1 MDLNAAGL
9 STQPF
14 PTHGKALAVSA
25 YASHRRALEVLNET
39 RTSRHGL
46 CLLQGPDLSGKSTII
61 RQFVETLPGD
71 IAIAVVDGS
80 GLNTTN
86 LLESIL
92 RQFGYILD
100 RSSITELLAM
110 VRVFAIQQT
119 ISQEAPILIIENAH
133 ALNPSALRALCELA
147 DINVRDK
154 AALKMILVSNRALRS
169 FIDSPSMESIR
180 KRLSH
185 DFHLQPMSNSEVID
199 YLHRKLQAAGSNI
212 PEFIFP
218 STVCTAL
225 WRASGG
231 WPGIL
236 DRLALL
242 TLAKA
247 ETLPATIDLIEKP
260 ALPKG
265 TWDDAARTAGE
276 TAASVSAGP
285 PKLYVT
291 LSGATLHEMAMERAR
306 MIIGRSE
313 YNDIPLDSKFI
324 SRHHAM
330 LVRHGGTTFLMDLNS
345 TNGTFV
351 NSKRISN
358 YILMHDDVIT
368 LGHHR
373 IKFVDPHA
381 TTNGT
386 LEGDQ
391 FADTAIMKTLDDMRR
406 LLAQE
411 NTAVLM
417 AETEEPS
424 HSANQS

>member
-1 MDLNAAGL
+1 MDLSAAGL
-9 STQPF
+9 KEQPF
-14 PTHGKALAVSA
+14 PTHGKAAATCA
-25 YASHRRALEVLNET
+25 YTSHQQALDMLNAT
-39 RTSRHGL
+39 RTARSGL
-46 CLLQGPDLSGKSTII
+46 CLLQGPALSGKSTII
-61 RQFVETLPGD
+61 RRFVEALPD
-71 IAIAVVDGS
+71 DVAVAVIDGN
-80 GLNTTN
+80 GLNTTS

-100 RSSITELLAM
+100 HSSITELLAM

-119 ISQEAPILIIENAH
+119 TSHEAPVLIIENAH

-147 DINVRDK
+147 DLSVQGY
-154 AALKMILVSNRALRS
+154 AGLKLVLSSNRALRG
-169 FIDSPSMESIR
+169 IIETPPMASIR

-185 DFHLQPMSNSEVID
+185 DFHLRPMSNTEAID
-199 YLHRKLQAAGSNI
+199 YLHRKLQLAGSKI

-218 STVCTAL
+218 GAVCSAL

-242 TLAKA
+242 LLAKA
-247 ETLPATIDLIEKP
+247 ESLPASINLIENP
-260 ALPKG
+260 VLPKG
-265 TWDDAARTAGE
+265 TWEEIGDLSGE
-276 TAASVSAGP
+276 ADSGMPPGP

-291 LSGATLHEMAMERAR
+291 LSGTTLHEMAMDRSR

-313 YNDIPLDSKFI
+313 YNDIPLPSKFI

-330 LVRHGGTTFLMDLNS
+330 LVRHGSVTFLMDLNS

-358 YILMHDDVIT
+358 YILMHNDVIT

-381 TTNGT
+381 TSRGT

-391 FADTAIMKTLDDMRR
+391 FADTAIMKTLEDMRR

-417 AETEEPS
+417 AQTEDPS
-424 HSANQS
+424 NSANQS

>member
-1 MDLNAAGL
+1 MDLGAAGL
-9 STQPF
+9 KEQPF
-14 PTHGKALAVSA
+14 PTHGKATATVQ
-25 YASHRRALEVLNET
+25 YRSHQQALKVLCATRET
-39 RTSRHGL
+39 RNGL
-46 CLLQGPDLSGKSTII
+46 CLFQGPTLSGKSTII

-71 IAIAVVDGS
+71 TAVAVVDGN
-80 GLNTTN
+80 GLNTTG
-86 LLESIL
+86 LLEAIL

-100 RSSITELLAM
+100 HSSITELLAM
-110 VRVFAIQQT
+110 VRVFAMQQV
-119 ISQEAPILIIENAH
+119 SSHEAPILIVENTH

-147 DINVRDK
+147 DINFRGK
-154 AALKMILVSNRALRS
+154 SALKIVLVSDRALLRIIES
-169 FIDSPSMESIR
+169 EPMESIR

-185 DFHLQPMSNSEVID
+185 DFHLHPMTNADAVD
-199 YLHRKLQAAGSNI
+199 YLQRKLQAAGSSI

-218 STVCTAL
+218 TSVCTAL

-247 ETLPATIDLIEKP
+247 DTLPASVDLIEKP
-260 ALPKG
+260 VLPKG
-265 TWDDAARTAGE
+265 TWEVAAQVAAEAG
-276 TAASVSAGP
+276 AALP
-285 PKLYVT
+285 PGQPSLYVSLHGT
-291 LSGATLHEMAMERAR
+291 TLHELTLDKSRL
-306 MIIGRSE
+306 IVGRSE
-313 YNDIPLDSKFI
+313 YNDIPLDSKYI

-351 NSKRISN
+351 NSKRVSN
-358 YILMHDDVIT
+358 YILIHDDVIT

-381 TTNGT
+381 TTRGT
-386 LEGDQ
+386 LDGDQ
-391 FADTAIMKTLDDMRR
+391 FADTAIMKTLEDMRR
-406 LLAQE
+406 MLAQE

-417 AETEEPS
+417 TQSEEQPNS
-424 HSANQS
+424 G

>member
-1 MDLNAAGL
+1 MDLSAAGL
-9 STQPF
+9 KEQPF
-14 PTHGKALAVSA
+14 PTHGKAAAICA
-25 YASHRRALEVLNET
+25 YASHRHALDALNAT
-39 RTSRHGL
+39 RSARHGL
-46 CLLQGPDLSGKSTII
+46 CMLQGPALSGKSTVV
-61 RQFVETLPGD
+61 RQFVESLPGD
-71 IAIAVVDGS
+71 TAVAVVDGN

-100 RSSITELLAM
+100 HSSITELLAM

-119 ISQEAPILIIENAH
+119 TSHEAPILIIENSH

-147 DINVRDK
+147 DINVQGK
-154 AALKMILVSNRALRS
+154 AALKIVLVSNNALRS
-169 FIDSPSMESIR
+169 IIESPAMESIR

-185 DFHLQPMSNSEVID
+185 DFHLHPMSNAEAID
-199 YLHRKLQAAGSNI
+199 YLQRKLRAAGSSI
-212 PEFIFP
+212 PEYIFP
-218 STVCTAL
+218 IAVCTAL

-247 ETLPATIDLIEKP
+247 ETLPASTDLVEKP
-260 ALPKG
+260 VLPRG
-265 TWDDAARTAGE
+265 TWYDVAEPGSETVGRTPP
-276 TAASVSAGP
+276 GP

-291 LSGATLHEMAMERAR
+291 LSGTTLHEMAMERSR

-330 LVRHGGTTFLMDLNS
+330 LVRHGSTTFLMDLNS

-351 NSKRISN
+351 NSKRVSN

-381 TTNGT
+381 TASAT
-386 LEGDQ
+386 LDGDQ
-391 FADTAIMKTLDDMRR
+391 FADTAIMKTLEDMRR

-411 NTAVLM
+411 NTAVLL
-417 AETEEPS
+417 AQTDEPTNS
-424 HSANQS
+424 TA

>member
-9 STQPF
+9 NEQPF
-14 PTHGKALAVSA
+14 PTHGKAATISS
-25 YASHRRALEVLNET
+25 YASHQRALDLLSET
-39 RTSRHGL
+39 RTSRHGV
-46 CLLQGPDLSGKSTII
+46 CLLQGPALSGKTTII
-61 RQFVETLPGD
+61 RKFVETLPDD

-80 GLNTTN
+80 GLNTTS

-100 RSSITELLAM
+100 HSSITELLAM
-110 VRVFAIQQT
+110 VRVFAIQQAT
-119 ISQEAPILIIENAH
+119 SQEAPILIIENAH

-147 DINVRDK
+147 DITVRGK

-169 FIDSPSMESIR
+169 IIDSPPMESIR

-185 DFHLQPMSNSEVID
+185 DFHLQPMSNSEAID
-199 YLHRKLQAAGSNI
+199 YLHRKLQAAGSSI

-218 STVCTAL
+218 IAVCTAL

-242 TLAKA
+242 TLANA
-247 ETLPATIDLIEKP
+247 ATLPASIDLIEKP
-260 ALPKG
+260 VLPKG
-265 TWDDAARTAGE
+265 TWEDVASINGE
-276 TAASVSAGP
+276 SATSDSHSP

-291 LSGATLHEMAMERAR
+291 LSGSTLHEMAMDKSR
-306 MIIGRSE
+306 MVIGRSE

-324 SRHHAM
+324 SRHHVM
-330 LVRHGGTTFLMDLNS
+330 LVRHGRTTFLMDLNS

-373 IKFVDPHA
+373 IKFVDPNA
-381 TTNGT
+381 TTHGT
-386 LEGDQ
+386 VEGDQ

-417 AETEEPS
+417 AQTEEPP
-424 HSANQS
+424 HSVSQS